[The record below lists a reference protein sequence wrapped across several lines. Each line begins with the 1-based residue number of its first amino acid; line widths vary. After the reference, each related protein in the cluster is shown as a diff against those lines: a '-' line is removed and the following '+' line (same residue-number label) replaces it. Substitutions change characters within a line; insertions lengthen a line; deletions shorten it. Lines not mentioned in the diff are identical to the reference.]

1 MPIYPREI
9 TVSDKNSICDSVKN
23 INNKSL
29 KIIGKFETSDKID
42 FNDLIN
48 DNYLIYKKDNM
59 KDITIFYKKNFIVN
73 ECLNSD
79 ILYIF
84 NCPSTFK
91 EIKQTIII

>member
-1 MPIYPREI
+1 
-9 TVSDKNSICDSVKN
+9 
-23 INNKSL
+23 
-29 KIIGKFETSDKID
+29 
-42 FNDLIN
+42 
-48 DNYLIYKKDNM
+48 M

-91 EIKQTIII
+91 EIKQTIIIQIKKQDLISLKINIYIEKQIQIEMK